1 MALSQVINMGMYVC
15 FAMLLFGERVFQ
27 YLNLPVPQVYEEVQ
41 DKKMLVALGIWFFAG
56 FVLQNLQ
63 QTGAFEIYYNT
74 LPVFSKLEFHR
85 MPMREELIQNLNL
98 AIEESKAR
106 FAGGA
111 S

>member
-1 MALSQVINMGMYVC
+1 MGCV
-15 FAMLLFGERVFQ
+15 R
-27 YLNLPVPQVYEEVQ
+27 YEEVQ